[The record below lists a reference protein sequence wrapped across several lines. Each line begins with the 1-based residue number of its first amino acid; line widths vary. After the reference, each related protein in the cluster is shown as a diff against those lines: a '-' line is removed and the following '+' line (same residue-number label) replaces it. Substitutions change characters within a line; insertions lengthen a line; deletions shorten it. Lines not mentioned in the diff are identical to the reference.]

1 MSSITLSS
9 PWVEGSTMRVFNVK
23 NKQFIPFSDFCDAIG
38 SDQYRVNKA
47 YTKDIF
53 VNPKDVDPEFDWN
66 SRNLKKIFSTEYL
79 PDILKKATDWDESKI
94 SNAIEQLSAGHPK
107 LRLKK
112 KSPPSDPRP
121 QLNVASELKKMRESI
136 DRAVLNI
143 GPASMMIYMET
154 DDFKQAV
161 KEEVK
166 NKVGEWRKKVEE
178 KLENEMREQ
187 VEQKIIATYKRE
199 RQEELKEVD
208 HQEKIKALKTVMT
221 SKKNYEIDLNEI
233 SF

>member
-1 MSSITLSS
+1 
-9 PWVEGSTMRVFNVK
+9 MRVFSVK

-112 KSPPSDPRP
+112 KSPPPEV
-121 QLNVASELKKMRESI
+121 NIAGELKKMCESI
-136 DRAVLNI
+136 DRAILNI

-178 KLENEMREQ
+178 KLEEKLEKEMREQ
-187 VEQKIIATYKRE
+187 VEQKIIATFKRE
-199 RQEELKEVD
+199 RQEELKDVD

-221 SKKNYEIDLNEI
+221 SKKNYDIDLNEI

>member
-1 MSSITLSS
+1 MSGITLSS
-9 PWVEGSTMRVFNVK
+9 PWVDGSTMRVFNVK

-66 SRNLKKIFSTEYL
+66 SRNLKKIFSTEHL

-94 SNAIEQLSAGHPK
+94 SNAIQQLSAGHPK

-112 KSPPSDPRP
+112 LSPAPPSARQD
-121 QLNVASELKKMRESI
+121 VAAELKKMRESI
-136 DRAVLNI
+136 DRAILNI

-154 DDFKQAV
+154 DDFKKAV
-161 KEEVK
+161 KEEIK
-166 NKVGEWRKKVEE
+166 KTAGELRKKVEE

>member
-1 MSSITLSS
+1 MSSIKLSS
-9 PWVEGSTMRVFNVK
+9 PWVENSVMRVFTVK
-23 NKQFIPFSDFCDAIG
+23 GTQYIPFMDFCEAIG

-53 VNPKDVDPEFDWN
+53 VNPKDVDPEYNWT
-66 SRNLKKIFSTEYL
+66 RNLKKIFNVKYL
-79 PDILKKATDWDESKI
+79 PDIIKKATDWDDSKT
-94 SNAIEQLSAGHPK
+94 SSAIGQLSIQHP
-107 LRLKK
+107 RLKLK
-112 KSPPSDPRP
+112 KLSPRP
-121 QLNVASELKKMRESI
+121 SSDQLNVAEELKKMRESI
-136 DRAVLNI
+136 DRAILNI

-154 DDFKQAV
+154 DDFKKAV

-166 NKVGEWRKKVEE
+166 NKVGEWRQKIEE

-221 SKKNYEIDLNEI
+221 TKKNYEIDLNEI

>member
-1 MSSITLSS
+1 MSGIKLSS

-79 PDILKKATDWDESKI
+79 PDILKKATEWDESKI
-94 SNAIEQLSAGHPK
+94 SNAIQQLSAGHPK

-112 KSPPSDPRP
+112 LSPAPSAPR
-121 QLNVASELKKMRESI
+121 QDVAAELKKMRESI
-136 DRAVLNI
+136 DRAILNI

-154 DDFKQAV
+154 DDFKNAV
-161 KEEVK
+161 KEEIK
-166 NKVGEWRKKVEE
+166 NTAGELRKKIEA

-199 RQEELKEVD
+199 RQEELKDVD